1 MSIWPSVPGSD
12 IQALNGFDET
22 ARFRTEGDRDLAQ
35 PLTALRRRHG
45 PASPPPV
52 TGRQAIANLATYS
65 SKGSMPTS
73 ARSSSI
79 RSGSSQGHGSGV
91 PSFTP
96 AICVP

>member
-45 PASPPPV
+45 PASV
-52 TGRQAIANLATYS
+52 E
-65 SKGSMPTS
+65 
-73 ARSSSI
+73 RSDP
-79 RSGSSQGHGSGV
+79 HH
-91 PSFTP
+91 P
-96 AICVP
+96 